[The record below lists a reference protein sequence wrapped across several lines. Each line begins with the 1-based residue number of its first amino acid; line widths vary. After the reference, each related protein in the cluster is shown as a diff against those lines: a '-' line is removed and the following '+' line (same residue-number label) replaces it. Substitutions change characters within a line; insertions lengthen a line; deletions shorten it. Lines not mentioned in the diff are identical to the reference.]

1 MIQAVLP
8 GMRQKRRGLIVNIA
22 SIAGIKGQ
30 ALFEEEVLR
39 RHRELKIRLST
50 YVLKAPPLVILT
62 APFIYALI
70 VPFVLLDLF
79 VTVY

>member
-1 MIQAVLP
+1 
-8 GMRQKRRGLIVNIA
+8 
-22 SIAGIKGQ
+22 
-30 ALFEEEVLR
+30 
-39 RHRELKIRLST
+39 LST
-50 YVLKAPPLVILT
+50 YVLKAPPLVTLT